1 MRHMIRLFNV
11 NDYVVDTSKF
21 SGLHDSIVEEFEQK
35 IADFV
40 GAKYACGVSSAT
52 NAIFLSLLEKDT
64 TITIPSVIP
73 PVVCNAILT
82 SGNRVSFRDDINWVG
97 DSYVFHEFDDYK
109 IVDSAQKIVKDQFK
123 KECNPQDLMIF
134 SFYPTKPIGGY
145 DGGMIV
151 SDDKDKIDW
160 FKLMVKNGTRFN
172 TKSWE
177 REIVTPGFK
186 MYLNAIQAYIADQNF
201 KKLKDKYETL
211 SKIRNKYNSELNLTN
226 TSNHLYRVNVSDRSA
241 LFEEAK
247 AASIELGIHYKCL
260 HKGTIYS
267 TNSNDNFIMS
277 EFDSDTTVSIPFH
290 EKLTD
295 ENIEEVIKLVLKHDN
310 IEYS

>member
-1 MRHMIRLFNV
+1 MIRLFNV